1 MANTYFQFKQF
12 KIEQQNCAMK
22 VCTDACLFGAI
33 LAEKIYR
40 EQNKVSN
47 LLDIGTGTGLLSLQ
61 VVQKNSISIDAVEID
76 RDSYEQAQQ
85 NFSNSPWSEKLRI
98 YNTDILNFVADKK
111 YDCIISNPPF
121 YEGDLKSDNS
131 KKNAAKHDSTLKLEQ
146 LLKVIE
152 KHLSPTGYFA
162 VLLPFQRVDYFITL
176 AADFNYKVQEK
187 WMIRPTDAHPFFR
200 GILFFSLAK
209 TEIITK
215 EISIK
220 DSTGNYTTKFV
231 DLLKDYYLQL

>member
-1 MANTYFQFKQF
+1 
-12 KIEQQNCAMK
+12 MK

-40 EQNKVSN
+40 EKNKVSN

-61 VVQKNSISIDAVEID
+61 VAQKNSISIDAVEID

-85 NFSNSPWSEKLRI
+85 NFSNSLWSEKLRI
-98 YNTDILNFVADKK
+98 YNTDILDFVADKK

-146 LLKVIE
+146 LFKVIE
-152 KHLSPTGYFA
+152 EHLSPTGYFA
-162 VLLPFQRVDYFITL
+162 VLLPYQRVDYFITL

-200 GILFFSLAK
+200 GILFFSLAPS
-209 TEIITK
+209 EIVIK

-220 DSTGNYTTKFV
+220 DSTGNYTAEFV
-231 DLLKDYYLQL
+231 DLLKEYYLQL

>member
-1 MANTYFQFKQF
+1 
-12 KIEQQNCAMK
+12 MK

-40 EQNKVSN
+40 EKNKVSN

-61 VVQKNSISIDAVEID
+61 VAQKNSISIDAVEID
-76 RDSYEQAQQ
+76 RDSYDQAQQ
-85 NFSNSPWSEKLRI
+85 NFSNSPWSERI
-98 YNTDILNFVADKK
+98 RIFNTDILDFVADKK

-131 KKNAAKHDSTLKLEQ
+131 KKNVAKHDSTLKLEQ

-162 VLLPFQRVDYFITL
+162 VLLPYQRVEYFITL
-176 AADFNYKVQEK
+176 AAEFKYKVQEK
-187 WMIRPTDAHPFFR
+187 WLIRPTDAHPFFR
-200 GILFFSLAK
+200 GILIFSLDT

-215 EISIK
+215 EIFIK
-220 DSTGNYTTKFV
+220 DSTGNYTAEFV

>member
-1 MANTYFQFKQF
+1 
-12 KIEQQNCAMK
+12 MK

-40 EQNKVSN
+40 QKNKLIN

-61 VVQKNSISIDAVEID
+61 VVQKNNLSIDAVEID
-76 RDSYEQAQQ
+76 KDSFEQAQQ

-98 YNTDILNFVADKK
+98 YNTDILDFVADKK

-152 KHLSPTGYFA
+152 ENLSPIGYFA
-162 VLLPFQRVDYFITL
+162 VLLPYQRVDYFIAL
-176 AADFNYKVQEK
+176 AAEFKYKVQEQ

-200 GILFFSLAK
+200 GILFFSLAP
-209 TEIITK
+209 TEIVTK

-220 DSTGNYTTKFV
+220 DSTGNYTAEFV

>member
-1 MANTYFQFKQF
+1 
-12 KIEQQNCAMK
+12 MK

-40 EQNKVSN
+40 QKNNLIN

-61 VVQKNSISIDAVEID
+61 VVQKNSLSIDAVEID
-76 RDSYEQAQQ
+76 KDSFEQAQQ

-98 YNTDILNFVADKK
+98 YNTDILDFVTDKK

-152 KHLSPTGYFA
+152 ENLSPIGYFA
-162 VLLPFQRVDYFITL
+162 MLLPYQRVDYFITL
-176 AADFNYKVQEK
+176 AAEFNYKVQEQ

-200 GILFFSLAK
+200 GILIFSLAT
-209 TEIITK
+209 TEVVTK
-215 EISIK
+215 QISIK
-220 DSTGNYTTKFV
+220 DSTGNYTAEFV

>member
-1 MANTYFQFKQF
+1 
-12 KIEQQNCAMK
+12 MK

-61 VVQKNSISIDAVEID
+61 VAQKNSISIDAVEID

-98 YNTDILNFVADKK
+98 YNTDILDFVADKK

-146 LLKVIE
+146 LFKVIE
-152 KHLSPTGYFA
+152 EHLSPTGYFA
-162 VLLPFQRVDYFITL
+162 VLLPYQRVDYFITL
-176 AADFNYKVQEK
+176 AAGFNYKVQEQ

-200 GILFFSLAK
+200 GILIFSLAPS
-209 TEIITK
+209 EIVIK

-220 DSTGNYTTKFV
+220 DSTGNYTAEFV
-231 DLLKDYYLQL
+231 DLLKEYYLQL

>member
-1 MANTYFQFKQF
+1 
-12 KIEQQNCAMK
+12 MK

-33 LAEKIYR
+33 IAEKIYR
-40 EQNKVSN
+40 EKNKESN

-61 VVQKNSISIDAVEID
+61 VAQKNSISIDAVEID
-76 RDSYEQAQQ
+76 KDSFEQAQQ

-152 KHLSPTGYFA
+152 EHLSPTGYFA
-162 VLLPFQRVDYFITL
+162 VLLPYQRVDYFIAL
-176 AADFNYKVQEK
+176 AVDFNYKVQEQ

-200 GILFFSLAK
+200 GILIFSLAPL
-209 TEIITK
+209 EIVSK
-215 EISIK
+215 EITIK
-220 DSTGNYTTKFV
+220 DSTGNYTAEFV

>member
-1 MANTYFQFKQF
+1 
-12 KIEQQNCAMK
+12 MK

-33 LAEKIYR
+33 IADKIYR
-40 EQNKVSN
+40 EHKVSK
-47 LLDIGTGTGLLSLQ
+47 LLDIGAGTGLLSLQ
-61 VVQKNSISIDAVEID
+61 VAQKNSISIDAVEID
-76 RDSYEQAQQ
+76 RDSYDQAQQ
-85 NFSNSPWSEKLRI
+85 NFSNSPWSERI
-98 YNTDILNFVADKK
+98 RIFNTDILDFVADKK

-131 KKNAAKHDSTLKLEQ
+131 KKNVAKHDSTLKLEQ

-162 VLLPFQRVDYFITL
+162 VLLPYQRVEYFITL
-176 AADFNYKVQEK
+176 AAEFKYKVQEK
-187 WMIRPTDAHPFFR
+187 WLIRPTDAHPFFR
-200 GILFFSLAK
+200 GILIFSLDT

-215 EISIK
+215 EIFIK
-220 DSTGNYTTKFV
+220 DSTGNYTAEFV

>member
-1 MANTYFQFKQF
+1 
-12 KIEQQNCAMK
+12 MK

-33 LAEKIYR
+33 LAENIYR

-61 VVQKNSISIDAVEID
+61 VVQKNRLSIDAVEID

-98 YNTDILNFVADKK
+98 YNTDILDFVADKK

-131 KKNAAKHDSTLKLEQ
+131 KKNAAKHDCTLKLEQ

-152 KHLSPTGYFA
+152 QQLSPTGYFA
-162 VLLPFQRVDYFITL
+162 VLLPYQRVDYFITL
-176 AADFNYKVQEK
+176 AAGFNYKVQEK

-209 TEIITK
+209 TEIVIK

-220 DSTGNYTTKFV
+220 DSTGNYTAEFV

>member
-1 MANTYFQFKQF
+1 
-12 KIEQQNCAMK
+12 MK

-40 EQNKVSN
+40 EKNKVSN

-61 VVQKNSISIDAVEID
+61 VAQKNSISIDAVEID
-76 RDSYEQAQQ
+76 RDSFEQAQQ
-85 NFSNSPWSEKLRI
+85 NFSNSPWSGKLRI
-98 YNTDILNFVADKK
+98 YNTDILDFVADKK

-146 LLKVIE
+146 LLQVIE

-162 VLLPFQRVDYFITL
+162 VLLPYQRVDYFITL

-200 GILFFSLAK
+200 GILFFNLAPS
-209 TEIITK
+209 EIVTK

-220 DSTGNYTTKFV
+220 DSTGNYTAEFV
-231 DLLKDYYLQL
+231 DLLKEYYLQL

>member
-1 MANTYFQFKQF
+1 
-12 KIEQQNCAMK
+12 MK

-40 EQNKVSN
+40 EKNKVSN

-61 VVQKNSISIDAVEID
+61 VVQKNRLSIDAVEID

-146 LLKVIE
+146 LFKVIE
-152 KHLSPTGYFA
+152 EHLSPPGYFA
-162 VLLPFQRVDYFITL
+162 VLLPYQRVDYFITL

-220 DSTGNYTTKFV
+220 DSTGNYTAEFV
-231 DLLKDYYLQL
+231 DLLKEYYLQL

>member
-61 VVQKNSISIDAVEID
+61 VAQKNSISIDAVEID

-98 YNTDILNFVADKK
+98 YNTDILDFVADKK

-146 LLKVIE
+146 LFKVIE
-152 KHLSPTGYFA
+152 EHLSPPGYFA
-162 VLLPFQRVDYFITL
+162 VLLPYQRVDYFITL

-220 DSTGNYTTKFV
+220 DSTGNYTAEFV
-231 DLLKDYYLQL
+231 DLLKEYYLQL

>member
-12 KIEQQNCAMK
+12 TIEQQNCAMK

-40 EQNKVSN
+40 AQNKVSK
-47 LLDIGTGTGLLSLQ
+47 LLDIGAGTGLLSLQ
-61 VVQKNSISIDAVEID
+61 VAQKNSISIDAVEID
-76 RDSYEQAQQ
+76 QDSFEQAQQ
-85 NFSNSPWSEKLRI
+85 NFINSPWSERI
-98 YNTDILNFVADKK
+98 NIFNNDILDFVVDKK

-131 KKNAAKHDSTLKLEQ
+131 KKNSAKHDSTLKLEQ
-146 LLKVIE
+146 LLQVIE

-162 VLLPFQRVDYFITL
+162 VLLPYQRVDYFIEL
-176 AADFNYKVQEK
+176 AAEFNYKVQEQ

-200 GILFFSLAK
+200 GILFFSLAP
-209 TEIITK
+209 TEFVTK
-215 EISIK
+215 QISIK
-220 DSTGNYTTKFV
+220 DSTGNYTTEFV
-231 DLLKDYYLQL
+231 DLLKDYYLHL

>member
-1 MANTYFQFKQF
+1 
-12 KIEQQNCAMK
+12 MK

-33 LAEKIYR
+33 IAEKIYR
-40 EQNKVSN
+40 EQNNVSN

-61 VVQKNSISIDAVEID
+61 VAQKNNISIDAVEID
-76 RDSYEQAQQ
+76 KDSFEQAQQ
-85 NFSNSPWSEKLRI
+85 NFSNSPWSERVSI
-98 YNTDILNFVADKK
+98 FNTDILDFVADKK

-131 KKNAAKHDSTLKLEQ
+131 KKNAAKHDSTLKLDQ

-152 KHLSPTGYFA
+152 ERLSPTGYFA
-162 VLLPFQRVDYFITL
+162 VLLPYQRVDYFIAL
-176 AADFNYKVQEK
+176 AAEFKYKLQEQ

-200 GILFFSLAK
+200 GILFFSLAT
-209 TEIITK
+209 TEIVTNQ
-215 EISIK
+215 ISIK
-220 DSTGNYTTKFV
+220 DTSGNYTEEFV

>member
-1 MANTYFQFKQF
+1 
-12 KIEQQNCAMK
+12 MK

-33 LAEKIYR
+33 IADKIYR
-40 EQNKVSN
+40 EKNKISN

-61 VVQKNSISIDAVEID
+61 VVQKNSLSIDAVEID
-76 RDSYEQAQQ
+76 QDCFKQAQQ

-146 LLKVIE
+146 LLQVIE

-162 VLLPFQRVDYFITL
+162 VLLPYQRVDYFITL
-176 AADFNYKVQEK
+176 AADFNYKVQEQ

-200 GILFFSLAK
+200 GILFFSLAP
-209 TEIITK
+209 TEFVTK
-215 EISIK
+215 QISIK
-220 DSTGNYTTKFV
+220 DSNGNYTTEFV
-231 DLLKDYYLQL
+231 DLLKDYYLQF

>member
-1 MANTYFQFKQF
+1 MSNTYFQFKQF
-12 KIEQQNCAMK
+12 TIEQQNCAMK

-33 LAEKIYR
+33 LADKIYR

-61 VVQKNSISIDAVEID
+61 VAQKNSISIDAVEID

-98 YNTDILNFVADKK
+98 YNTDILDFVADKK

-146 LLKVIE
+146 LFKVIE
-152 KHLSPTGYFA
+152 EHLSPPGYFA
-162 VLLPFQRVDYFITL
+162 VLLPYQRVDYFITL

-220 DSTGNYTTKFV
+220 DSTGNYTAEFV
-231 DLLKDYYLQL
+231 DLLKEYYLQL

>member
-1 MANTYFQFKQF
+1 
-12 KIEQQNCAMK
+12 MK

-33 LAEKIYR
+33 LADKIYR
-40 EQNKVSN
+40 ENNSSK

-61 VVQKNSISIDAVEID
+61 VAQKNSISIDAVEID
-76 RDSYEQAQQ
+76 QDSFEQAQQ
-85 NFSNSPWSEKLRI
+85 NFSNSPWSERVHI
-98 YNTDILNFVADKK
+98 FNTDILDFVADKK

-131 KKNAAKHDSTLKLEQ
+131 KKNTAKHDSTLKLEQ

-152 KHLSPTGYFA
+152 EQLSHTGYFA

-176 AADFNYKVQEK
+176 AAEFNYKVQEQ

-200 GILFFSLAK
+200 GILIFSLAT
-209 TEIITK
+209 TEIVSK

-220 DSTGNYTTKFV
+220 DHTGNYTAEFV
-231 DLLKDYYLQL
+231 ELLKDYYLQL

>member
-1 MANTYFQFKQF
+1 
-12 KIEQQNCAMK
+12 MK

-61 VVQKNSISIDAVEID
+61 VAQKNSISIDSVEID

-85 NFSNSPWSEKLRI
+85 NFSNSPWSKKLRI
-98 YNTDILNFVADKK
+98 YNTNILDFVADKK

-146 LLKVIE
+146 LFKVIE
-152 KHLSPTGYFA
+152 EHLSPTGYFA
-162 VLLPFQRVDYFITL
+162 VLLPYQRVDYFIAL

-200 GILFFSLAK
+200 GILIFSLDT
-209 TEIITK
+209 TEIITN
-215 EISIK
+215 EIFIK
-220 DSTGNYTTKFV
+220 DSTGNYTAEFV
-231 DLLKDYYLQL
+231 DLLKEYYLQL

>member
-1 MANTYFQFKQF
+1 
-12 KIEQQNCAMK
+12 MK

-40 EQNKVSN
+40 EKNKVSN

-61 VVQKNSISIDAVEID
+61 VAQKNSISIDAVEID

-85 NFSNSPWSEKLRI
+85 NFNNSPWSEKLRI

-152 KHLSPTGYFA
+152 QQLSPTGYFA
-162 VLLPFQRVDYFITL
+162 VLLPYQRVDYFIEL
-176 AADFNYKVQEK
+176 AAEFNYKVQEQ

-200 GILFFSLAK
+200 GILFFSLAP
-209 TEIITK
+209 TEFVTK
-215 EISIK
+215 QISIK
-220 DSTGNYTTKFV
+220 DSTGNYTTEFV
-231 DLLKDYYLQL
+231 DLLKDYYLHL

>member
-1 MANTYFQFKQF
+1 
-12 KIEQQNCAMK
+12 MK

-33 LAEKIYR
+33 LADKIYR

-61 VVQKNSISIDAVEID
+61 VVQKNRLSIDAVEID

-98 YNTDILNFVADKK
+98 YNTDILDFVADKK

-146 LLKVIE
+146 LFKVIE
-152 KHLSPTGYFA
+152 EHLSPPGYFA
-162 VLLPFQRVDYFITL
+162 VLLPYQRVDYFITL
-176 AADFNYKVQEK
+176 AAGFNYKVQEQ

-200 GILFFSLAK
+200 GILIFSLAPS
-209 TEIITK
+209 EIVIK

-220 DSTGNYTTKFV
+220 DSTGNYTAEFV

>member
-1 MANTYFQFKQF
+1 
-12 KIEQQNCAMK
+12 MK

-33 LAEKIYR
+33 LADKIYR
-40 EQNKVSN
+40 EKNN
-47 LLDIGTGTGLLSLQ
+47 IRTLLDIGTGTGLLSLQ

-76 RDSYEQAQQ
+76 QDSFEQAQQ

-98 YNTDILNFVADKK
+98 YNTDILDFVADKK

-131 KKNAAKHDSTLKLEQ
+131 KKNSAKHDSTLKLEQ

-152 KHLSPTGYFA
+152 QHLSPTGYFTL
-162 VLLPFQRVDYFITL
+162 LLPYQRVDYFIAL
-176 AADFNYKVQEK
+176 AAEFNYKVQEQ
-187 WMIRPTDAHPFFR
+187 WMIKPTDAHSFFR
-200 GILFFSLAK
+200 GILFFSLAP

-215 EISIK
+215 QFSIK
-220 DSTGNYTTKFV
+220 DSTGNYTVEFV
-231 DLLKDYYLQL
+231 DLLKEYYLQL